1 MDREFA
7 GEIAFR
13 SIRLIGV
20 REPQVGNRRHIAATA
35 ETTGYVRA
43 FRRAF
48 DWQQICRL
56 R

>member
-7 GEIAFR
+7 EVAIR

-20 REPQVGNRRHIAATA
+20 REPHVGNRRHIAATA

-48 DWQQICRL
+48 DSQRRCRL
-56 R
+56 G